1 VQIALISDIHGNL
14 EALVSVLN
22 QIEKLR
28 VDEIHCLGDVVGYG
42 CNPIECLNLI
52 DKNAKVK
59 LMGNHEYAILGHIS
73 TDTYTA
79 IAKMST
85 EWTRNTLTDREFS
98 IISDFKMKKS
108 FDNILMVHASPYEN
122 DYWRYILTP
131 EEAYRAF
138 EDISEKIC
146 FYGHSH
152 IPMIFTE
159 SSSGL
164 PRRQVGHDFDPFEES
179 RYLVN
184 IGSVGQPRDNDPRA
198 CFVTFDT
205 ESQDIKY
212 HRVEYDINKAQS
224 KMTKAKLPEMLINRL
239 AVGR

>member
-1 VQIALISDIHGNL
+1 MKIALISDIHGNL
-14 EALVSVLN
+14 EALVSVLKH
-22 QIEKLR
+22 IEKLR

-52 DKNAKVK
+52 EENAQVK
-59 LMGNHEYAILGHIS
+59 LMGNHEYAILGNIS
-73 TDTYTA
+73 TDSYTA
-79 IAKMST
+79 IAKIST
-85 EWTRNTLTDREFS
+85 KWTHRILTDREFS
-98 IISDFKMKKS
+98 IISDFKMRHS
-108 FDNILMVHASPYEN
+108 FDDILMVHASPYKD

-131 EEAYRAF
+131 EEAYKTF
-138 EDISEKIC
+138 ESISENIC

-159 SSSGL
+159 SSNGL
-164 PRRQVGHDFDPFEES
+164 PRKQVGHDFDPFEES

-184 IGSVGQPRDNDPRA
+184 VGSVGQPRDNDPRA
-198 CFVTFDT
+198 CFVIFDT
-205 ESQDIKY
+205 ENQEIKY

-224 KMTKAKLPEMLINRL
+224 KMTNAKLPEMLINRL

>member
-1 VQIALISDIHGNL
+1 MQIALISDIHGNL
-14 EALVSVLN
+14 EALVSVLKK
-22 QIEKLR
+22 IEKLD

-42 CNPIECLNLI
+42 CNPVECLNLI
-52 DKNAKVK
+52 EENATIK

-79 IAKMST
+79 IAKIST
-85 EWTRNTLTDREFS
+85 DWTRNMLTDREFS
-98 IISDFKMKKS
+98 IISDFKLKHS
-108 FDNILMVHASPYEN
+108 FDDVLMVHASPYEDN
-122 DYWRYILTP
+122 YWRYILTP
-131 EEAYRAF
+131 EEAYQTF
-138 EDISEKIC
+138 DYITEKIC

-152 IPMIFTE
+152 IPMIFSE
-159 SSSGL
+159 SPNGL

-184 IGSVGQPRDNDPRA
+184 VGSVGQPRDNDPRA

-205 ESQDIKY
+205 ETEEIKY

-224 KMTKAKLPEMLINRL
+224 KMTEAKLPDMLINRL